1 MTSEFTPRQRR
12 WLDALLILSTLA
24 VGYVVLLFLGQI
36 FEAYGDLIMV
46 FFLAW
51 LLAFMLSP
59 LVARLSRIPFL
70 SRTGA
75 VLIVYVVLFGG
86 LVILAIAIAGAL
98 ANSVAD
104 FIAGVPTLRDDLPRI
119 LAPWQARVDGLGFL
133 DVDLAAQART
143 FLDNLNDYATRLAGP
158 LQQIAVAS
166 LGAVATLLL
175 IIILSLY
182 MVADSERMLSF
193 LLRLVPPAFAAD
205 ARVIETSVARSFGG
219 FLRGQAIMGL
229 LYAGFAI
236 VASAAFGLDYLAATS
251 AAAGILMAIPF
262 FGPFAAWAPPLLV
275 AIFLKPDAVLGTL
288 LVVGVGWII
297 VMNVVQPR
305 IMAQSLQIHPIVV
318 LGSVL
323 VGAKVAGVAG
333 AIFGIPIA
341 AVLAAFFFHY
351 LERTRDVGPVAAR
364 AARRVEER
372 EGRIVRTPR
381 EPNPGV
387 DADVETVARE
397 AQAET
402 EAAAQ

>member
-1 MTSEFTPRQRR
+1 MTAEFTPRQRR

-36 FEAYGDLIMV
+36 FQAYGDLIMV

-59 LVARLSRIPFL
+59 LVSRLSRIPFL

-75 VLIVYVVLFGG
+75 VLIVYVFLFGG
-86 LVILAIAIAGAL
+86 LVVLAIAIAGAL

-104 FIAGVPTLRDDLPRI
+104 FIAGVPTLRDDLPTI
-119 LAPWQARVDGLGFL
+119 LAPWQERLNSLGFN
-133 DVDLAAQART
+133 DVNLVTQARDI
-143 FLDNLNDYATRLAGP
+143 LDNLNNYATQLAGP

-166 LGAVATLLL
+166 LGAIATLLL

-182 MVADSERMLSF
+182 MVADSERVLSF

-219 FLRGQAIMGL
+219 FLRGQAIMGV

-251 AAAGILMAIPF
+251 AAAGLLMAIPF

-275 AIFLKPDAVLGTL
+275 AIFLKPDAVVGTF
-288 LVVGVGWII
+288 LVMGVGWLI

-364 AARRVEER
+364 AARRVEAR
-372 EGRIVRTPR
+372 EGRSVRTPR
-381 EPNPGV
+381 EPNPDV
-387 DADVETVARE
+387 DEDVDT
-397 AQAET
+397 AELT
-402 EAAAQ
+402 TPAEGDAPAG

>member
-24 VGYVVLLFLGQI
+24 VGYVVILFVGQI
-36 FEAYGDLIMV
+36 FEAFGDLIMV

-51 LLAFMLSP
+51 LLAFILSP
-59 LVARLSRIPFL
+59 LVGRLSRIPFL

-75 VLIVYVVLFGG
+75 VLIVYVLLFGG
-86 LVILAIAIAGAL
+86 LVVLAIAIAGAL

-104 FIAGVPTLRDDLPRI
+104 FIAGVPTLREDLPSI
-119 LAPWQARVDGLGFL
+119 LAPWQARLDGLGFL
-133 DVDLAAQART
+133 DVDLATQART
-143 FLDNLNDYATRLAGP
+143 FLDNLNDYATQLAGP
-158 LQQIAVAS
+158 LQQVAVAS

-193 LLRLVPPAFAAD
+193 LFRLVPPAFAAD
-205 ARVIETSVARSFGG
+205 ARVIEVSVARSFGG
-219 FLRGQAIMGL
+219 FLRGQAIMGV
-229 LYAGFAI
+229 LYAAFA
-236 VASAAFGLDYLAATS
+236 VAASTVFGLDYLAATS

-262 FGPFAAWAPPLLV
+262 FGPFAAWAPPILV
-275 AIFLKPDAVLGTL
+275 AIFLKPDALLGTTI
-288 LVVGVGWII
+288 VMAVGWLL

-372 EGRIVRTPR
+372 EGRMVRTPR
-381 EPNPGV
+381 EPSPGV
-387 DADVETVARE
+387 DMDVEGAQRE
-397 AQAET
+397 GG
-402 EAAAQ
+402 EAPAG

>member
-24 VGYVVLLFLGQI
+24 VGYVVLVFVGQI
-36 FEAYGDLIMV
+36 FEAFGDLIMV

-51 LLAFMLSP
+51 LLAFILSP

-75 VLIVYVVLFGG
+75 VLIVYVLLFGG
-86 LVILAIAIAGAL
+86 LVILAVAIAGAL
-98 ANSVAD
+98 ASSVAD
-104 FIAGVPTLRDDLPRI
+104 FIESVPTLREDLPSI
-119 LAPWQARVDGLGFL
+119 LAPWQARLDGLGFL
-133 DVDLAAQART
+133 DIDLAGQATT
-143 FLDNLNDYATRLAGP
+143 FLDNLNDYATQLAGP

-166 LGAVATLLL
+166 LGAIATLLL
-175 IIILSLY
+175 VIILSLY
-182 MVADSERMLSF
+182 MVADSDRMLSF
-193 LLRLVPPAFAAD
+193 LLRLVPPAFGGD

-219 FLRGQAIMGL
+219 FLRGQAVMGVI
-229 LYAGFAI
+229 YAGFAI
-236 VASAAFGLDYLAATS
+236 VASTAFGLDYLAATS

-275 AIFLKPDAVLGTL
+275 AIFLRPEAVLGTFI
-288 LVVGVGWII
+288 VMGVGWLI

-305 IMAQSLQIHPIVV
+305 VMARTLQIHPIVV

-351 LERTRDVGPVAAR
+351 LERTRDAGPVAAR

-372 EGRIVRTPR
+372 EGRTVRTPR
-381 EPNPGV
+381 EPNPSV
-387 DADVETVARE
+387 DADVEGAMGE
-397 AQAET
+397 APAD
-402 EAAAQ
+402 

>member
-24 VGYVVLLFLGQI
+24 VGYVVILFVGQI
-36 FEAYGDLIMV
+36 FQAFGDLIMV

-51 LLAFMLSP
+51 LLAFILSP
-59 LVARLSRIPFL
+59 LVARLSRIPFI

-75 VLIVYVVLFGG
+75 VLIVYVLLFGG
-86 LVILAIAIAGAL
+86 LVILAVAIAGAL

-104 FIAGVPTLRDDLPRI
+104 FIAGVPTLRDDLPSI
-119 LAPWQARVDGLGFL
+119 LAPWQARLDSLGFL
-133 DVDLAAQART
+133 DVDLTTQART
-143 FLDNLNDYATRLAGP
+143 FLDNLNDYATQLAGP
-158 LQQIAVAS
+158 LQQVAVAS
-166 LGAVATLLL
+166 LGAIATLLL
-175 IIILSLY
+175 VIILSLY

-219 FLRGQAIMGL
+219 FIRGQAIMGVV
-229 LYAGFAI
+229 YAAFAI
-236 VASAAFGLDYLAATS
+236 LASAILGLDYLAATS
-251 AAAGILMAIPF
+251 AAAGVLMAIPF

-275 AIFLKPDAVLGTL
+275 AIFLKPDALLGTAIVMGL
-288 LVVGVGWII
+288 GWLI
-297 VMNVVQPR
+297 VMNVVLPR
-305 IMAQSLQIHPIVV
+305 IMSQSLQIHPIVV

-323 VGAKVAGVAG
+323 VGAKIAGVAG

-372 EGRIVRTPR
+372 EGHPVRTPR
-381 EPNPGV
+381 EPRPGI
-387 DADVETVARE
+387 DADVESTVSE
-397 AQAET
+397 APAD
-402 EAAAQ
+402 

>member
-1 MTSEFTPRQRR
+1 MSSEFTPRQRR

-24 VGYVVLLFLGQI
+24 VGYVVILFIGQI
-36 FEAYGDLIMV
+36 FQAFGDLIMV

-51 LLAFMLSP
+51 LLAFILSP
-59 LVARLSRIPFL
+59 LVGRLSRIPFI

-75 VLIVYVVLFGG
+75 VLIVYILLFGG
-86 LVILAIAIAGAL
+86 LVILAVAIAGAL

-104 FIAGVPTLRDDLPRI
+104 FIAGVPTLREDLPSV
-119 LAPWQARVDGLGFL
+119 LAPWQARLDGLGFL
-133 DVDLAAQART
+133 DVDLTTQART
-143 FLDNLNDYATRLAGP
+143 FLDNLNDYATQLAGP
-158 LQQIAVAS
+158 LQQVAVAS
-166 LGAVATLLL
+166 LGAIATLLL
-175 IIILSLY
+175 VIILSLY

-219 FLRGQAIMGL
+219 FLRGQAIMGVI
-229 LYAGFAI
+229 YAAFAI
-236 VASAAFGLDYLAATS
+236 IASAAFGLDYLAATS

-275 AIFLKPDAVLGTL
+275 AIFLKPDALLGTFAVML
-288 LVVGVGWII
+288 VGWLI

-323 VGAKVAGVAG
+323 VGAKIAGVAG

-372 EGRIVRTPR
+372 EGRMVRAPR
-381 EPNPGV
+381 EPSPGV
-387 DADVETVARE
+387 DMDVEGAAPAEGE
-397 AQAET
+397 APAS
-402 EAAAQ
+402 